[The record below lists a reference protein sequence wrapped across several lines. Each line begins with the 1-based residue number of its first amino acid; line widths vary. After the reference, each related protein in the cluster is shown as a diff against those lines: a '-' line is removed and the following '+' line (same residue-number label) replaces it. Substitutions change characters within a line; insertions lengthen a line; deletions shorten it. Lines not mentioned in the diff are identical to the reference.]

1 MMIIIT
7 IIIISKSIGKH
18 GDIVSIMVLLKT
30 SANFFELGKDQK
42 NKQTK
47 NKQKNMNS

>member
-18 GDIVSIMVLLKT
+18 GDIVSIMFLLKT
-30 SANFFELGKDQK
+30 SANFFYPPPTPPKK
-42 NKQTK
+42 KK
-47 NKQKNMNS
+47 KSMNS